1 MHESTH
7 HKYYTNKDT
16 EAGILVPKKIE
27 HRVTKHVYGQGW
39 LAIHI
44 DGYAIISAHANDIH
58 SAADDNRY
66 DTMRQEI
73 DTHNAEHPD
82 LKIILGIDANTTLPT
97 HHPTIGTHTK
107 HINDQHSCRSKY
119 RIEQLARNNALYAPQ
134 TYNQEENAQLWTR
147 RGAGQKN
154 TYNYTQIDYI
164 FIPIG
169 TPGHAYVQQP
179 KDTNLA
185 ISDHWYVICKI
196 TSTINTDTPHTLEDR
211 PQTQPSLKGWRP
223 KTKEAYETFCNR
235 VSRLTTS
242 NLEHLENAIK
252 LIGYTTPHTTTN
264 SRKKHEQHDN
274 NTEIRRLRH
283 ELSAHKKRTR
293 QHRGQPGIKESQ
305 KRTKTKRN
313 IP

>member
-1 MHESTH
+1 MHKTPH
-7 HKYYTNKDT
+7 HTYYTNVGT
-16 EAGILVPKKIE
+16 ECGILVPNRIE
-27 HRVTKHVYGQGW
+27 HRVTKHVHGQDW

-107 HINDQHSCRSKY
+107 HISDQHSCRSKY

-164 FIPIG
+164 FIPLG

-179 KDTNLA
+179 KDEDLA
-185 ISDHWYVICKI
+185 VSDHWYVICKI
-196 TSTINTDTPHTLEDR
+196 TCAIQTDNQHTIEDR
-211 PQTQPSLKGWRP
+211 TQHTPSLKGWRP
-223 KTKEAYETFCNR
+223 KTKEAYESFCNR
-235 VSRLTTS
+235 VSRLTTT

-252 LIGYTTPHTTTN
+252 IIGRTTPHTPPPTRGRNTNKTRTT
-264 SRKKHEQHDN
+264 SK
-274 NTEIRRLRH
+274 
-283 ELSAHKKRTR
+283 
-293 QHRGQPGIKESQ
+293 
-305 KRTKTKRN
+305 
-313 IP
+313 